1 MAVVVIVVVTGEVVV
16 VVESKDIIKIIMYI
30 QLDKT
35 EKLFQFMIQ
44 LYIFCNTLRTK
55 PKVPLKYSAYNNVCT
70 L

>member
-35 EKLFQFMIQ
+35 EKLFQ
-44 LYIFCNTLRTK
+44 LSKRTLITCSY
-55 PKVPLKYSAYNNVCT
+55 L